1 MENKTKW
8 NIDLRHSE
16 IEFKV
21 RHLMISNLKGKFTR
35 FDASIYTS
43 GKDFTTAEID
53 LWIDADSLTTG
64 DSKRDNH
71 LKGVDFFDVKN
82 HHQISFTSQNIG
94 QSDRL
99 GHHELWGNLS
109 MKGITKHIQLDVEF
123 GGITKDITGQEKSGF
138 VVSGKINRNDWNLD
152 WNKEIEFG
160 GLMIGEE
167 INILCEVELINVGI
181 QELIMVLDSKS
192 SQDGIGY

>member
-1 MENKTKW
+1 MQNKTKW
-8 NIDLRHSE
+8 NIDLSHSE

-53 LWIDADSLTTG
+53 LWIDADSLSTG

-82 HHQISFTSQNIG
+82 HHQISFTSQSIG

-152 WNKEIEFG
+152 WNKEIELG

-167 INILCEVELINVGI
+167 IHILCEVELINVGI